1 MRDIFLFAIIFASV
15 PVCFLRPW
23 IGILVFSWISYMN
36 PHRFTWGPAYDF
48 PFAKIVAVVTIA
60 GLLFTKDKMSLPK
73 TRETLLIVLLGIYF
87 TFTNFFAFYPDQA
100 WIQWEKVIKVLVM
113 TLVTIVLINDRA
125 KLKYLVIVI
134 AFSIGL
140 LGIKGGIFSLATGG
154 EHRVYGPA
162 GSLIADNNEMAL
174 ALNMILPMLFFL
186 AADEKHRR
194 FKMILWFTF
203 GMSVISTIFSYSR
216 GGFITLA
223 VVGAILLYK
232 TRYKV
237 LVIPVISLVL
247 LISIPYV
254 PAQWFDR
261 IESIKTY
268 EESQSAMGRIYAW
281 YTAFNVAKDRPLYG
295 SGFEGLQGNTRYRYS
310 PKPFSTALDVHSI
323 YFEVLGEHGFLA
335 FGFYMAILVSTLVMT
350 QKMKKISFSHPEYQW
365 VNSYSNM
372 LQISVIAYMVGG
384 IFLGRAYFDLFY
396 HLVAMTVIVRVLVE
410 RQWKN
415 NQAGATAAPS
425 GMLKRQ

>member
-1 MRDIFLFAIIFASV
+1 MRDIVLFAIIFASV
-15 PVCFLRPW
+15 PFCFLRPW
-23 IGILVFSWISYMN
+23 IGVLVFSWISYMN
-36 PHRFTWGPAYDF
+36 PHRFTWGFAYDF
-48 PFAKIVAVVTIA
+48 PFAKIIAVVTIA
-60 GLLFTKDKMSLPK
+60 GLFLTKDKMSLPK

-100 WIQWEKVIKVLVM
+100 WVQWEKVIKVLVM
-113 TLVTIVLINDRA
+113 TLVTIVLINDRE
-125 KLKYLVIVI
+125 KFKYLVMVI

-154 EHRVYGPA
+154 AHMVYGPPR
-162 GSLIADNNEMAL
+162 SLIADNNEMAL

-194 FKMILWFTF
+194 LKMILWFTF
-203 GMSVISTIFSYSR
+203 GMSVISTLFTYSR

-223 VVGAILLYK
+223 VVAAMLLFK

-237 LVIPVISLVL
+237 LIIPAISVVF
-247 LISIPYV
+247 LIGISYAPS
-254 PAQWFDR
+254 QWFER
-261 IESIKTY
+261 VESIQTY

-295 SGFEGLQGNTRYRYS
+295 AGFEGLQGKTRFLYS
-310 PKPFSTALDVHSI
+310 PAPFRTALDVHSI

-335 FGFYMAILVSTLVMT
+335 FGFFITLLASTLSAT
-350 QKMKKISFSHPEYQW
+350 QKLKKISFSAPEYQW

-372 LQISVIAYMVGG
+372 LQIGLIAYMVGG
-384 IFLGRAYFDLFY
+384 IFLGRAYFDLSY
-396 HLVAMTVIVRVLVE
+396 HIVAMVVILRVLVQ
-410 RQWKN
+410 RQMNN
-415 NQAGATAAPS
+415 NQAGVKTV
-425 GMLKRQ
+425 

>member
-1 MRDIFLFAIIFASV
+1 MRDIFLFVIIFASV
-15 PVCFLRPW
+15 PFCFLRPW
-23 IGILVFSWISYMN
+23 IGILVFSWLSYMN
-36 PHRFTWGPAYDF
+36 PHRYTFGPAYDF
-48 PFAKIVAVVTIA
+48 PFAKIIAAVTIA
-60 GLLFTKDKMSLPK
+60 GLFFTKDKMSLPK
-73 TRETLLIVLLGIYF
+73 TRETLLIVFLGIYF
-87 TFTNFFAFYPDQA
+87 TLTNFFAFYPDKA

-125 KLKYLVIVI
+125 KLKYLVMVI

-154 EHRVYGPA
+154 EHRVYGPP

-194 FKMILWFTF
+194 MKMILWFTF
-203 GMSVISTIFSYSR
+203 GMSIISTVFSYSR

-232 TRYKV
+232 TRYKIF
-237 LVIPVISLVL
+237 LIPLISIIL

-261 IESIKTY
+261 VESIKTY

-281 YTAFNVAKDRPLYG
+281 HTAFNVAKDRPLYG

-335 FGFYMAILVSTLVMT
+335 FGLYIGLILSTLLIT
-350 QKMKKISFSHPEYQW
+350 QKLRKFSFSDPEYQW

-372 LQISVIAYMVGG
+372 LQIGLIAYMVGG

-396 HLVAMTVIVRVLVE
+396 HLVAMTVIVRVLVA
-410 RQWKN
+410 RQWKS
-415 NQAGATAAPS
+415 NQEGVTVVPS
-425 GMLKRQ
+425 GMLKR